1 LILKNFVYSLIK
13 KGVIIDM
20 PDSVHIDEDAT
31 IEKGVKIHPFSTIR
45 GKTILKKGSEIGP
58 GSDIRNSEIGPD
70 TEILRSTVSDSKIKE
85 KCLVGPYSNIRN
97 NTTIDGN
104 CRIGNYVEIKKSSIK
119 RNVKI
124 AHLSY
129 IGDSEIFENVNIG
142 AGTITC
148 NFDGK
153 NKNRTIVK
161 KDSFIGSNSL
171 LIAPVCIGE
180 NVTIGAGSVITKD
193 VDDGSL
199 GISRSQQKIIKN
211 WKNKI

>member
-1 LILKNFVYSLIK
+1 MNSWIK
-13 KGVIIDM
+13 KGVIIDH
-20 PDSVHIDEDAT
+20 PESVYIGENVV
-31 IEKGVKIHPFSTIR
+31 IEEGAIIHPFSTIR
-45 GKTILKKGSEIGP
+45 GKTLIRKKSEIGP
-58 GSDIRNSEIGPD
+58 GSDLSDSEIGFS
-70 TEILRSTVSDSKIKE
+70 TKVLRSTVVNSRIEGNCSI
-85 KCLVGPYSNIRN
+85 GPYSNIREK
-97 NTTIDGN
+97 TTIDEN
-104 CRIGNYVEIKKSSIK
+104 CRIGNYVEVKKSKIK

-153 NKNRTIVK
+153 KKNKTVINR
-161 KDSFIGSNSL
+161 DSFIGSNSL
-171 LIAPVCIGE
+171 LIAPVSIGE
-180 NVTIGAGSVITKD
+180 KVTIGAGSVITKD

-211 WKNKI
+211 WKNKT